1 LYFIREETLGNAKS
15 ITIGIGL
22 IDKLEEKLIEEKII
36 TPSQLEKAKEM
47 SLEEQEH
54 LGSILIKLGYV
65 TEKTLLDFLSKQ
77 LNVPSVDLSHYN
89 IDPKV
94 IPLASAELAYRYRF
108 IPLFKIED
116 AITIAM
122 ANPLDLF
129 ALDRIKFEI
138 GYKIKPVICLEK
150 SVMTAINRFYP
161 QISPLKSILEKVEQH
176 ALEFEDEEKLS
187 KLQLQRI
194 AEEPPVVKLVNT
206 LINQAIQTGASD
218 IHIEPQKD
226 EVSVRFRIDGVLRR
240 LPPLPK
246 SVCLP
251 VVSRIKILSRLD
263 ITQRRKPQDG
273 RIPFEYEKKSV
284 DLRISTYPTI
294 FGEKIV
300 IRILD
305 LSKIHLELQDLGM
318 PSYVEI
324 KFRQLIQR
332 PHGIILVT
340 GPTGSGKS
348 TTLHAAL
355 KCINSEGIN
364 ITTIED
370 PVEYQVDHINQANVD
385 EKAGLTFADA
395 LRSILRQDPDVIL
408 VGEIRDAETAQLAIR
423 AALTGH
429 LIFSTLHTRDAMGA
443 ITRLLDLGIEPFLVS
458 SSLLCVL
465 AQRLVRVICPQCKEA
480 YRPSEN
486 ILKSLN
492 LQEKKQLIFHRGKG
506 CPSCDNTGYKGRVAI
521 YELLVP
527 NKGIFEAIMAK
538 ASAEQIKEIVLKA
551 ATKTLA
557 DDGLEKALEG
567 VTTIEEVLKVTAV

>member
-1 LYFIREETLGNAKS
+1 LRNANS
-15 ITIGIGL
+15 VTGGSQL
-22 IDKLEEKLIEEKII
+22 IDKLEERLVEDRII
-36 TPSQLEKAKEM
+36 TLSQLEKAKELC
-47 SLEEQEH
+47 LEEQEH
-54 LGSILIKLGYV
+54 LGTVLIKLGSV
-65 TEKTLLDFLSKQ
+65 TEEILLDFLSKQ
-77 LNVPSVDLSHYN
+77 LNFPSVDLSHYD

-94 IPLASAELAYRYRF
+94 IPLVSAELAHRYRF

-116 AITIAM
+116 TVTIAM
-122 ANPLDLF
+122 ADPLDLF
-129 ALDRIKFEI
+129 ALDRIRFDM
-138 GYKIKPVICLEK
+138 GYKIKPVISTER
-150 SVMTAINRFYP
+150 SVMAAINRFYP
-161 QISPLKSILEKVEQH
+161 QVSPIKSVLEQVKEHYV
-176 ALEFEDEEKLS
+176 EFEDEGRLS

-206 LINQAIQTGASD
+206 LITQAIQTGASD

-226 EVSVRFRIDGVLRR
+226 DVSVRFRIDGVLRR
-240 LPPLPK
+240 LSSLPK

-305 LSKIHLELQDLGM
+305 LSKVHLELQDLGM
-318 PSYVEI
+318 PSHVEI

-332 PHGIILVT
+332 PHGIVLVV

-385 EKAGLTFADA
+385 EKTGLTFADA

-429 LIFSTLHTRDAMGA
+429 LVFSTLHTRDAVGA

-458 SSLLCVL
+458 SSLLLVL

-480 YRPSEN
+480 YRPSEST
-486 ILKSLN
+486 LKNLN
-492 LQEKKQLIFHRGKG
+492 LQKKEDLAFYRGIG
-506 CPSCDNTGYKGRVAI
+506 CPSCENTGYKGRVAI

-527 NKGIFEAIMAK
+527 HKDVFEAIMVK
-538 ASAEQIKEIVLKA
+538 ASAEQIKEIIQKA
-551 ATKTLA
+551 GTKTLA
-557 DDGLEKALEG
+557 DDGIEKVLEG
-567 VTTIEEVLKVTAV
+567 ITTIDEVLRVTTA

>member
-1 LYFIREETLGNAKS
+1 LYFIREEALGNAKS

-305 LSKIHLELQDLGM
+305 LSKIHLEFQDLGM

-567 VTTIEEVLKVTAV
+567 VTTIEEVLKVTAI